1 MKKKKEQFHLELF
14 LVVTG
19 LIFLGLFLLFIGFDF
34 AKNAVEGSLEYTCF
48 GCGVPLTLAGSIGM
62 RVSGLI
68 LIIVSFPTT
77 YVGVYLFWKIYLSGF
92 FKR

>member
-1 MKKKKEQFHLELF
+1 MKKKKEQFHLGLF
-14 LVVTG
+14 LFLIG
-19 LIFLGLFLLFIGFDF
+19 LIFLGPFLLFTGYDF
-34 AKNAVEGSLEYTCF
+34 VKNAVEGSLEYTCF

-77 YVGVYLFWKIYLSGF
+77 YVGVYLFCEIYLSGF